1 MSSQTRGKQGLQLSV
16 LLKFLTKLIS
26 ILLTVAMTVE
36 MTYVSA
42 WAEPVDMS
50 DADKAT
56 SESAVSGAIVENDE
70 SEVCESADEEDK
82 PFIVG
87 EDESLRTETE
97 KQYRLSDGSY
107 MVAQYAIPIHYIDAE
122 EKYQDIDNT
131 LVETTRGYE
140 PKEAVLN
147 IVLVTVK

>member
-1 MSSQTRGKQGLQLSV
+1 MTNQLKGKQGSQLSV
-16 LLKFLTKLIS
+16 PLRFLTKLIS

-42 WAEPVDMS
+42 WAEPLDTP

-56 SESAVSGAIVENDE
+56 SETAVSGAILENDE
-70 SEVCESADEEDK
+70 SEVFDSTDEETK

-87 EDESLRTETE
+87 EDETLSTETE

-107 MVAQYAIPIHYIDAE
+107 MVAQYAIPIHY
-122 EKYQDIDNT
+122 
-131 LVETTRGYE
+131 
-140 PKEAVLN
+140 P
-147 IVLVTVK
+147 VTHNRLHGL